1 MTNSQVTPTRMELK
15 RLKTKLTTARR
26 GHKLLKDKRDEMMK
40 LFMERVREAAELRK
54 STEQTLARVNSAF
67 NSAAAVSSP
76 EMLKEAMLLP
86 TASTDVNV
94 ESKNVM
100 SVSVPSFKLVASP
113 DAAPVLNYG
122 FAFTCGELDSAVIGM
137 TKLMPELIKLA
148 EAEKTVQLL
157 ADEIEKTRRRVNALE
172 YIMIPQYEEQIKTI
186 VMKLDENE
194 RGNTTRL
201 MKVKDMLLERQRKA
215 VSRNENDQTTK

>member
-1 MTNSQVTPTRMELK
+1 MTDQHVTPTRMELK
-15 RLKTKLTTARR
+15 KLKTKLTTARR

-54 STEQTLARVNSAF
+54 TAELALSEINTAF

-76 EMLKEAMLLP
+76 EMLREAMLLP
-86 TASTDVNV
+86 SLGGEVIV
-94 ESKNVM
+94 ESRNVM
-100 SVSVPSFKLVASP
+100 SVSVPSFKLPCSP
-113 DAAPVLNYG
+113 TAAPTLNYG
-122 FAFTCGELDSAVIGM
+122 FAFTCGELDGAVVGM
-137 TKLMPELIKLA
+137 ARLMPELIKLA

-157 ADEIEKTRRRVNALE
+157 AGEIEKTRRRVNALE
-172 YIMIPQYEEQIKTI
+172 YILIPQYEAQIKSI

-201 MKVKDMLLERQRKA
+201 MKVKDMLLERQRQA
-215 VSRNENDQTTK
+215 ASRSENK